1 MEKQNVKAS
10 AEKKAGKQDE
20 LVIMA
25 VGDVYVNR
33 KNPPS
38 IFSRVASV
46 LRQGDVVVANL
57 EGAICDRGE
66 PVPGKVEIGSQYLR
80 SDPAQ
85 ISAYVS
91 AGFNLVALS
100 NNHIMDYGPEGL
112 AQTME
117 ILAQHGVAHAGGGRN
132 LKEAHRPAIVQRK
145 GVKVALLS
153 YTSICP
159 QVGHAAG
166 EDAAGL
172 ATIKVHTCY
181 EAPDNILYQP
191 GYAPIVWTIPDGE
204 YQERMLADVRAARKK
219 ADIVLVALHGGI
231 SWGFGRPAGYLK
243 ELSRAAIDAGADYV
257 MCAHPHSIMG
267 MEMYKSK
274 LISYCM
280 GNFVMDGVMQ
290 AHFGSDSMIV
300 KCHVRNGRITRYSV
314 IPVGISK
321 DWQPYIHARKDAL
334 RVMATLEAM
343 SQEYGTTYA
352 FEGGEIVI
360 GGPRPGTPPAQRGL
374 SIEPHR
380 GLAVLADSSMP
391 IPSRE
396 MALKLKLNPAL
407 AGKPL
412 AKPMAPKPVL
422 RPTPKPV
429 TKTRGPASQGK
440 R

>member
-1 MEKQNVKAS
+1 
-10 AEKKAGKQDE
+10 
-20 LVIMA
+20 MA

-38 IFSRVASV
+38 IFSKVAAT
-46 LRQGDVVVANL
+46 LKQGNVVVANL

-100 NNHIMDYGPEGL
+100 NNHIMDYGAEGL
-112 AQTME
+112 VQTMD
-117 ILAQHGVAHAGGGRN
+117 ILKQHGIAHAGGGRN
-132 LKEAHRPAIVQRK
+132 LKEAHRPAIVERE

-166 EDAAGL
+166 EDTPGI

-191 GYAPIVWTIPDGE
+191 GYAPIVWTIPDDE

-219 ADIVLVALHGGI
+219 ANIVLVAFHGGI

-290 AHFGSDSMIV
+290 AHFGSDSLIV
-300 KCHVRNGRITRYSV
+300 KCHVRGGKIVRYS
-314 IPVGISK
+314 ILPVGISK
-321 DWQPYIHARKDAL
+321 EWQPYLHKRRDIL
-334 RVMATLEAM
+334 RVMGKLDTM
-343 SQEYGTTYA
+343 SKEYGTTYA
-352 FEGGEIVI
+352 FENGEIVI
-360 GGPRPGTPPAQRGL
+360 GGPRPGTPPARRGL
-374 SIEPHR
+374 AIEPHR
-380 GLAVLADSSMP
+380 GLPVLADSSMP

-407 AGKPL
+407 AGKPVVKL
-412 AKPMAPKPVL
+412 ASAKSASNVR
-422 RPTPKPV
+422 RPAK
-429 TKTRGPASQGK
+429 
-440 R
+440 